1 MFKSE
6 VQQLVI
12 QYQAVSP
19 ENVHT
24 SNAVQTDQ
32 VTYTYLGVGGVEGKK

>member
-1 MFKSE
+1 MN
-6 VQQLVI
+6 V
-12 QYQAVSP
+12 P

-32 VTYTYLGVGGVEGKK
+32 VTYIYIYLGVGGVEGRK